1 MGFYNF
7 IRGGKTMN
15 EIEKK
20 YWDSFKNYI
29 FSNPTIEI
37 FNNTLQAKIKI
48 LFNEELPSD
57 DITNNMIEFVASIET
72 KDYSLKD
79 VSLMLASEKRTIS
92 GYKPD
97 FIITSLTDECFGEF
111 FTVEIDGY
119 EWHEKTKEQAAND
132 RKKDRAYLKN
142 NYTPIRFLGT
152 EVYHDPLY
160 CVKET
165 LDIVF
170 HRLIFC
176 ADNINR
182 FFIYDKNIKKNSK

>member
-1 MGFYNF
+1 
-7 IRGGKTMN
+7 MN

-48 LFNEELPSD
+48 LFNKELSTD
-57 DITNNMIEFVASIET
+57 DITNDMIEFDALIET

-79 VSLMLASEKRTIS
+79 VSLMLVSEERPIS

-97 FIITSLTDECFGEF
+97 FIITSLADNCFGEF

-142 NYTPIRFLGT
+142 NYTPISFLGT

-170 HRLIFC
+170 HKLLFC
-176 ADNINR
+176 AANINR
-182 FFIYDKNIKKNSK
+182 FFICNKNIKKDSK